1 MIPLGFDPRLMP
13 CVPRTLR
20 VQKPRKIHKIITT
33 TKVSPRGRLSS
44 QTILIS
50 EPVSPVVP
58 KPVPKIAPV
67 VPKIDPVVPK
77 IDPVI
82 PKIDPVVPKIAPVV
96 PKPVPGITPSDT
108 DEDYEFVDLDLELAE
123 ETVE

>member
-1 MIPLGFDPRLMP
+1 MP

-20 VQKPRKIHKIITT
+20 VQKPRQIRKIITT

-50 EPVSPVVP
+50 EPVF
-58 KPVPKIAPV
+58 
-67 VPKIDPVVPK
+67 
-77 IDPVI
+77 
-82 PKIDPVVPKIAPVV
+82 PVVPKIASP
-96 PKPVPGITPSDT
+96 DT

-123 ETVE
+123 EALE